1 MDVRTLEQITIEAVK
16 QSETIL
22 KMKIMTADIEN
33 ASDLIQDLCAH
44 FNLTQLDSECSFPRL
59 SVHITEICEMIETN
73 NTLKTHFAA
82 NISENI

>member
-59 SVHITEICEMIETN
+59 SVHITEIC
-73 NTLKTHFAA
+73 
-82 NISENI
+82 